1 MRSAWLVGSMIA
13 FELWAAAGTA
23 GSAGLSRQAAP
34 GPHSKRPAV
43 RRGPDHSRA
52 ATGPDILLTGA
63 TRETRAVEA
72 RAAGFVRAVR
82 HRDGARAVRFLSR
95 QTKPPVR
102 AAVARRDW
110 PWRTAPQDLG
120 LLFARPDLRLRTLA
134 LRRDRAR
141 VRIGAQH
148 QNRASMEAVG
158 FYDLGLVREGARW
171 QVTLPGPAAPRTG
184 SRRER

>member
-1 MRSAWLVGSMIA
+1 M
-13 FELWAAAGTA
+13 
-23 GSAGLSRQAAP
+23 
-34 GPHSKRPAV
+34 
-43 RRGPDHSRA
+43 
-52 ATGPDILLTGA
+52 
-63 TRETRAVEA
+63 
-72 RAAGFVRAVR
+72 
-82 HRDGARAVRFLSR
+82 RFLSR

-134 LRRDRAR
+134 LRRNRAR

-148 QNRASMEAVG
+148 QNRSSMEAVG

-171 QVTLPGPAAPRTG
+171 QVTLPEPAAPRTG